1 MKRLLFLIL
10 LTPLVQAKWIDEN
23 NYKISSFR
31 LDANT
36 KFDKYCIDN
45 KVVLIANRGVN
56 QIGMTQTTKKC
67 SNITKEYWETHFKG
81 NK

>member
-1 MKRLLFLIL
+1 MKKLLFLVL

-23 NYKISSFR
+23 NYKISSMR

-45 KVVLIANRGVN
+45 NVVLVANRGVN

-67 SNITKEYWETHFKG
+67 NNITKEYWETNFKS
-81 NK
+81 KK